1 MSKKIMTKEDWLD
14 GTIMVDEWGRKPG
27 LADVPLT
34 TMTRRQSF
42 DKQNFD
48 EDHIDELWISWKS
61 GDYYV
66 SDGITL

>member
-1 MSKKIMTKEDWLD
+1 MNKEITKQEWLD
-14 GTIMVDEWGRKPG
+14 GTIMVDTYGRKPG

-34 TMTRRQSF
+34 TMTRHQSF
-42 DKQNFD
+42 EKQNFSD
-48 EDHIDELWISWKS
+48 EHIEELWQSWKN

>member
-1 MSKKIMTKEDWLD
+1 MSNEITKQECLD
-14 GTIMVDEWGRKPG
+14 GAIMVDTYGRKPG

-34 TMTRRQSF
+34 TMTRKQSF
-42 DKQNFD
+42 DKQNFSD
-48 EDHIDELWISWKS
+48 EHIEELWQSWKS